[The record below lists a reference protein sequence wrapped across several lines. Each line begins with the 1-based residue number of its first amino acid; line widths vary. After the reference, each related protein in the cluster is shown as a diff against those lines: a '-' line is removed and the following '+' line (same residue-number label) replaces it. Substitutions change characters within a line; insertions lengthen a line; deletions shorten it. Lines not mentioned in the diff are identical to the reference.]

1 MVAAASSRN
10 HSSRGL
16 SLIEVLVAVSLLSVI
31 ILALFGLVT
40 AGVRQAHAGRKM
52 TEAATVA
59 QSALERVNVVAP
71 QDILGAASTASTVS
85 RTWTKTDDAT
95 VTESGGT
102 TGTASVRTALSDLLL
117 SAQLPLAAGKPA
129 TLVVTMDAVP
139 TTPTATTFANCSM
152 VRIIVDL
159 SWWQAG
165 TRLRQ
170 IRLQA
175 LNLRVAP

>member
-1 MVAAASSRN
+1 MVAAASSRKQ
-10 HSSRGL
+10 SSRGL

-59 QSALERVNVVAP
+59 QSALERVNVVQP
-71 QDILGAASTASTVS
+71 QDILGAAATDSTVS
-85 RTWTKTDDAT
+85 RTWTKTDAGT

-102 TGTASVRTALSDLLL
+102 TGTASVRTALSNLLL
-117 SAQLPLAAGKPA
+117 ASDLPIAAGKPN

-139 TTPTATTFANCSM
+139 STTNFTTASM

-165 TRLRQ
+165 TRFRQ
-170 IRLQA
+170 IRLQS
-175 LNLRVAP
+175 LNLRVTP